1 LYKNTSLSINNSMS
15 KPFKSQFDLMAEAY
29 GNVNYSKQRIINED
43 TAGKTVIGYPP
54 SKLNEVHSFHSEGDD
69 DYYYD
74 ESDYN
79 RVLDL
84 VDKKGRG
91 WKESSVTSGVEE
103 DHVDQFLK
111 DMQKWMDDNN
121 IDGGPGV
128 GDHKEGLFAASL
140 RKAEEAG
147 ENEEGKGAAKFTL
160 QGVGG
165 MHGQTVAGDS
175 KSFNSLEEVCAAA
188 GIDVEKCKKAE
199 LWDDMGDGTKEF
211 QVDEDNVIV
220 MQAEDAEEQPGDDF
234 FEALDDVL
242 MVTGTENAHAVVSG
256 MEVKLGR
263 KLSPLETEHAH
274 NVIQDDELPEDNE
287 HAEPVAIVSMD
298 TEEVG
303 DCGSEDHADDSEMH
317 MAQAELYKAT
327 EYAGKLSELLNGID
341 SLEGWTAS
349 KITRASDYLSS
360 VYHWLDYETNGKGRF
375 NTGYEDAPVHPAED
389 NQ

>member
-1 LYKNTSLSINNSMS
+1 MS

-147 ENEEGKGAAKFTL
+147 ENEEGKEKAYKY
-160 QGVGG
+160 
-165 MHGQTVAGDS
+165 TVIENDKEASIQPMEYRQPEGDLIKIVKSDGIVKKCYQHPEGREWTVESDRPIDFNQAGS
-175 KSFNSLEEVCAAA
+175 
-188 GIDVEKCKKAE
+188 
-199 LWDDMGDGTKEF
+199 WTW
-211 QVDEDNVIV
+211 DEDSEEDYEEPGPQLGGDLDPGEVNYDVTEV
-220 MQAEDAEEQPGDDF
+220 EDAEEAGF
-234 FEALDDVL
+234 
-242 MVTGTENAHAVVSG
+242 N
-256 MEVKLGR
+256 R
-263 KLSPLETEHAH
+263 KQL
-274 NVIQDDELPEDNE
+274 DELEDIVHAILDKRDHEERAAKHEDGE
-287 HAEPVAIVSMD
+287 H
-298 TEEVG
+298 
-303 DCGSEDHADDSEMH
+303 
-317 MAQAELYKAT
+317 
-327 EYAGKLSELLNGID
+327 
-341 SLEGWTAS
+341 
-349 KITRASDYLSS
+349 
-360 VYHWLDYETNGKGRF
+360 
-375 NTGYEDAPVHPAED
+375 
-389 NQ
+389 

>member
-1 LYKNTSLSINNSMS
+1 MS

-147 ENEEGKGAAKFTL
+147 ENEEGKEKAYKYTVIENDKEASIQPMEYRQPEGDLIKIVKSDGIVKKCYQHPEGREWAVESDRPIDFNQEGSWTWDEDGEEETFTEGRSSAHGARPKL
-160 QGVGG
+160 QGV
-165 MHGQTVAGDS
+165 
-175 KSFNSLEEVCAAA
+175 K
-188 GIDVEKCKKAE
+188 
-199 LWDDMGDGTKEF
+199 
-211 QVDEDNVIV
+211 
-220 MQAEDAEEQPGDDF
+220 
-234 FEALDDVL
+234 
-242 MVTGTENAHAVVSG
+242 
-256 MEVKLGR
+256 
-263 KLSPLETEHAH
+263 
-274 NVIQDDELPEDNE
+274 
-287 HAEPVAIVSMD
+287 
-298 TEEVG
+298 
-303 DCGSEDHADDSEMH
+303 
-317 MAQAELYKAT
+317 
-327 EYAGKLSELLNGID
+327 
-341 SLEGWTAS
+341 
-349 KITRASDYLSS
+349 
-360 VYHWLDYETNGKGRF
+360 VYR
-375 NTGYEDAPVHPAED
+375 
-389 NQ
+389 

>member
-1 LYKNTSLSINNSMS
+1 MS

-29 GNVNYSKQRIINED
+29 GNINYSKQKLINED

-54 SKLNEVHSFHSEGDD
+54 S
-69 DYYYD
+69 
-74 ESDYN
+74 
-79 RVLDL
+79 
-84 VDKKGRG
+84 
-91 WKESSVTSGVEE
+91 
-103 DHVDQFLK
+103 
-111 DMQKWMDDNN
+111 
-121 IDGGPGV
+121 
-128 GDHKEGLFAASL
+128 
-140 RKAEEAG
+140 
-147 ENEEGKGAAKFTL
+147 
-160 QGVGG
+160 
-165 MHGQTVAGDS
+165 
-175 KSFNSLEEVCAAA
+175 
-188 GIDVEKCKKAE
+188 
-199 LWDDMGDGTKEF
+199 
-211 QVDEDNVIV
+211 
-220 MQAEDAEEQPGDDF
+220 EDAEGHHSSGSDDGECDECGGDGC
-234 FEALDDVL
+234 DVCHG
-242 MVTGTENAHAVVSG
+242 TGE
-256 MEVKLGR
+256 
-263 KLSPLETEHAH
+263 
-274 NVIQDDELPEDNE
+274 QDDELPEDNE